1 LGAPAQAFGAFERLE
16 RPDFPAAEAD
26 GKDGLSPRNQPNTAE
41 AKRPESPNPEKAG
54 GVKQKGLNQTGLNSG
69 GEPMKKYDKTIL
81 LKAIF
86 TCILAALFAFGLPM
100 TLFATSPATTM
111 TFSINRRG
119 WMVRTQNAYL
129 PNMNITALGLDRPSS
144 MVFGSDDL
152 LYIAD
157 TGNRR
162 ILVFDTRANE
172 VRKEITYEGFATPRG
187 VFVTPDNWLYVA
199 DARAGA
205 VFILC
210 AFSGEH
216 IRTHFA
222 PTAMAFADT
231 PFAPNRIAVD
241 IRGNMFIVG
250 EGVFD
255 GIIQLSNGGEFLG
268 FFASNQTP
276 RTFIQMLQDIFF
288 TERQRQGRLDRLP
301 STFSNVTV
309 DDRGVV
315 YSVSMLSPGY
325 FTDFDALKR
334 HDMAGRN
341 TFSDVDIIGINH
353 VDVCVD
359 ANGFIYTASTDG
371 WIFVFTNRGEFIF
384 DFGAAHLADVDIAGM
399 FRNVTAIATS
409 SAGEIW
415 VLDDQSNFLQSFTP
429 TEYTRS
435 VMSAITLFNAGL
447 YEESAIVWEE
457 VLRHN
462 QMSVLAHTGM
472 GRAQLHQENYAQAMM
487 SFYLG
492 GHRDYYSAAFWEVR
506 NQWLMDNLTLV
517 LLGVV
522 LIFLMLF
529 IVRHFDRKRRIATV
543 MGNAKTKVMDAP
555 YIKPV
560 LFAFSIARHP
570 IDSYYYMKL
579 KEKGSVGGAVFHFVL
594 LFIAYM
600 VYQTSRGFLVQFT
613 EVVDMDFVVVIG
625 GFFGLFILFIL
636 SNYLV
641 TSITDGEGGIVDIFK
656 LVSYGLF
663 PFTITLFAVTALSH
677 VITINELFLLNFALF
692 FGLAYTVAVLWLGF
706 QEIHNYS
713 FKKTFFS
720 LLITAGFMVIGIV
733 VLFNLTILFNEV
745 RDFIESVIREVY
757 AHVTGMY

>member
-1 LGAPAQAFGAFERLE
+1 M
-16 RPDFPAAEAD
+16 
-26 GKDGLSPRNQPNTAE
+26 
-41 AKRPESPNPEKAG
+41 
-54 GVKQKGLNQTGLNSG
+54 VKFDM
-69 GEPMKKYDKTIL
+69 MKMV
-81 LKAIF
+81 KAILS
-86 TCILAALFAFGLPM
+86 CVLAVLLSLGLPM

-129 PNMNITALGLDRPSS
+129 PNMNITNLSMDRPTS

-162 ILVFDTRANE
+162 ILVFDTRNNE
-172 VRKEITYEGFATPRG
+172 IRKEITYEGFSSPRG
-187 VFVTPDNWLYVA
+187 VFVTPNNRLYVA

-205 VFILC
+205 VFILD
-210 AFSGEH
+210 ALTGEH
-216 IRTHFA
+216 IHTHFA

-250 EGVFD
+250 EGVYD

-288 TERQRQGRLDRLP
+288 TERQREGRLDRLP

-325 FTDFDALKR
+325 FTAFDALKR

-341 TFSDVDIIGINH
+341 TFSDISIMGINH

-384 DFGAAHLADVDIAGM
+384 DFGAAHLADVDIVGM
-399 FRNVTAIATS
+399 FRNVTALAVS
-409 SAGEIW
+409 SVGDIW

-435 VMSAITLFNAGL
+435 VMNAITLFNAGL
-447 YEESAIVWEE
+447 YEESTIVWEE

-462 QMSVLAHTGM
+462 QMSVLAHTGL
-472 GRAQLHQENYAQAMM
+472 GRAQLHQEQYTLAMS

-517 LLGVV
+517 FLGVALV
-522 LIFLMLF
+522 FLLLF
-529 IVRHFDRKRRIATV
+529 FVRHFDKKRLIATV
-543 MGNAKTKVMDAP
+543 VGNMKTKVMDIP
-555 YIKPV
+555 YIKPA
-560 LFAFSIARHP
+560 LFAFSVARHP

-579 KEKGSVGGAVFHFVL
+579 REKGSAGGAVFHFAL
-594 LFIAYM
+594 FFIAYM
-600 VYQTSRGFLVQFT
+600 VFQTSRGFLVQYT
-613 EVVDMDFVVVIG
+613 EVVDMDFMVVIG
-625 GFFGLFILFIL
+625 GFFGLFVLFIV

-663 PFTITLFAVTALSH
+663 PLTVTLFAVTALSH
-677 VITINELFLLNFALF
+677 VITLNELFLLNFILF
-692 FGLAYTVAVLWLGF
+692 FGFAYTASVLWLGF
-706 QEIHNYS
+706 QEIHNYG

-720 LLITAGFMVIGIV
+720 LLITLGFMVIGIV

-745 RDFIESVIREVY
+745 RDFVESVIREVY